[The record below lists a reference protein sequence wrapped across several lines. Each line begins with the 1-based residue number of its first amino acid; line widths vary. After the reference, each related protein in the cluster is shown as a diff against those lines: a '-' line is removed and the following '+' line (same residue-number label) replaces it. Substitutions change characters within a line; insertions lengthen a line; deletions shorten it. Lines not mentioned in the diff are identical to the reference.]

1 MLTEHFNGRA
11 KARGKAHVH
20 VVIIGFGAFDAANK
34 LLYDY
39 DSVNPTVTSVRN
51 ISPYL
56 IEGADIALP
65 IRREALCSVPEIV
78 NGNKPADGGFLIIE
92 DEDKQDFLNENRTVG
107 KYIRRFLSADE
118 YLNNQKRWV
127 MWLVDAPPSVIRENP
142 GVRKRVESVREF
154 RLQSRKESTRR
165 RADRPALFDQIRQP
179 KHEYILVPRHSSE
192 NRKYVP
198 LGYFSPENIIAD
210 SCTAIPDASLF
221 HFGVISSS
229 MHMAWMRQVCGR
241 LESRY
246 RYSNKLVYN
255 NFPWPESPTD
265 KQRAAVES
273 AAQAVLEARKWH
285 PNSSLADLYD
295 PLSMPPN
302 LVKAHAQL
310 DRAVELCYRPQPF
323 DNDRQ
328 RVEYLFALYEKL
340 TAPLIPL
347 PPKRR
352 RRAASR

>member
-1 MLTEHFNGRA
+1 M
-11 KARGKAHVH
+11 
-20 VVIIGFGAFDAANK
+20 
-34 LLYDY
+34 
-39 DSVNPTVTSVRN
+39 
-51 ISPYL
+51 
-56 IEGADIALP
+56 
-65 IRREALCSVPEIV
+65 
-78 NGNKPADGGFLIIE
+78 IIE